1 MTPQF
6 KHAASWEIHFE
17 KSMSFRVFVG
27 ATQQSNIFVLLP
39 FYLKEM
45 VQHQYFQERKC
56 FTPTSRHKLR
66 TFVENS
72 GDDKWLLVVVE
83 WPAGPDR

>member
-6 KHAASWEIHFE
+6 KNAASWEIHFE

-27 ATQQSNIFVLLP
+27 ATQKSNIFVVLP

-45 VQHQYFQERKC
+45 VQHQYFQEMKVFHPNFKTQIANIC
-56 FTPTSRHKLR
+56 GKLWGQ
-66 TFVENS
+66 VA
-72 GDDKWLLVVVE
+72 
-83 WPAGPDR
+83 AGGGRVAG